1 MKDEVTFKDVLNY
14 INHAHNNKANCSIG
28 LFVSDYFDEDPQNP
42 QETDRFIVKKPIIS
56 ISSFTEDNE
65 IYYDIGFQFKSYN
78 DADYKQFWKF
88 ICKYAEKAK
97 SESDR
102 IENGESLEKMAI
114 LTISV
119 IPDEYHGKYFL
130 NIDMPYAETFLRSE
144 NAYDGTA
151 SISLVCK
158 DENFQI
164 LRSDD
169 DMIDP
174 RSIEREVEQELLTEI
189 D

>member
-1 MKDEVTFKDVLNY
+1 MENVVTFKDVLDY

-28 LFVSDYFDEDPQNP
+28 LFVSDYFDGGS
-42 QETDRFIVKKPIIS
+42 QETDQFMAKKPIVS

-65 IYYDIGFQFKSYN
+65 VYYDINFQFKSFN
-78 DADYKQFWKF
+78 DADYKQIWKF

-97 SESDR
+97 SESKRMDS
-102 IENGESLEKMAI
+102 GESLEKIAI
-114 LTISV
+114 LTITL
-119 IPDEYHGKYFL
+119 IPDKYNGKYFV
-130 NIDMPYAETFLRSE
+130 NIDMPYAETFVRSE

-151 SISLVCK
+151 SISWICK

-164 LRSDD
+164 LSADD

-174 RSIEREVEQELLTEI
+174 RSIEHEAEQELLAEL